1 MQIGVNS
8 VTPGYTAGWKK
19 TIDVEE
25 SVFCST
31 VWDELTRIKNSFFE
45 NIHFFSN
52 FSYPICQYEC
62 GIQINYPQNFQTP
75 LSSELFFQP
84 IRILNHEY
92 MFEAEPSTSGWVRH
106 SWQSWKLQIHLI
118 SSNVW
123 SAKKKIQVREKFTAL
138 LKILFKIFNF

>member
-84 IRILNHEY
+84 IRILNICLKLNLQPVVESDIPDK
-92 MFEAEPSTSGWVRH
+92 AENYKYIWY
-106 SWQSWKLQIHLI
+106 LQMYDQLKRRYK
-118 SSNVW
+118 S
-123 SAKKKIQVREKFTAL
+123 EKNSLRF
-138 LKILFKIFNF
+138 